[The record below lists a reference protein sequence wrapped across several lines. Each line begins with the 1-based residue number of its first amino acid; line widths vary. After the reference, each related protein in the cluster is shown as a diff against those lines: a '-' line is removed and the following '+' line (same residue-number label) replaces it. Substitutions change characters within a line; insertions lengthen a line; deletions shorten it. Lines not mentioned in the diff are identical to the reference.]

1 MRRHKPE
8 EHLNHE
14 AWAIPYADLMT
25 LLLAFFVV
33 MYAVS
38 VVNEG
43 KFRVMSE
50 SLIQA
55 FNGAHAANAPPA
67 AAEPTVTTAAAVS
80 TKPSGAKASV
90 VSLPL
95 PLPMRPNPVAAA
107 KSPAAASQQN
117 LDTIENQVRHALQPL
132 IDRNLVVVRHKPDGL
147 EIEIRTDILF
157 PSGVAQLSTS
167 ADVVLQKL
175 AGILAP
181 FPNPLRV
188 EGFTDNVPIS
198 TPQYP
203 SNWEL
208 SAGRAASVA
217 RLFALSGV
225 APDRLGIMGWGE
237 VRPLAPNTTVA
248 GRNQNR
254 RVVVVVMHATKDT
267 PRQIGDPAQLGQLVT
282 ADATTPV
289 STPPVAVPSRAGPP
303 VALPVV
309 HVTPASATE
318 RVGLPAAT
326 AATAVDARH
335 AGPAMPAAGGLSDAG
350 RQRVS
355 PDR

>member
-55 FNGAHAANAPPA
+55 FNGPDGVVAPPSA
-67 AAEPTVTTAAAVS
+67 VQGAVNTSAAVS
-80 TKPSGAKASV
+80 VGQSGASV
-90 VSLPL
+90 SAVVL
-95 PLPMRPNPVAAA
+95 PLPMRPKPVSGAG
-107 KSPAAASQQN
+107 SHPAASQQN
-117 LDTIENQVRHALQPL
+117 LDDIENQVRRALQPL
-132 IDRNLVVVRHKPDGL
+132 IDRNLVVVRHRQDWL

-167 ADVVLQKL
+167 ADTVLQKL

-217 RLFALSGV
+217 RLFALGGV
-225 APDRLGIMGWGE
+225 APDRLGIIGWGE
-237 VRPLAPNTTVA
+237 VRPLAENTTIE

-254 RVVVVVMHATKDT
+254 RVVVVVMNATKDT
-267 PRQIGDPAQLGQLVT
+267 PRQRSNAGQLGEL
-282 ADATTPV
+282 ATEA
-289 STPPVAVPSRAGPP
+289 TPPVAPSP
-303 VALPVV
+303 VAISPLALPVV
-309 HVTPASATE
+309 HVTPASA
-318 RVGLPAAT
+318 
-326 AATAVDARH
+326 AVDAGL
-335 AGPAMPAAGGLSDAG
+335 AAAAPAAPVEARHVGASVPAVGGLSESG
-350 RQRVS
+350 RRRVS

>member
-1 MRRHKPE
+1 MRRRKHE
-8 EHLNHE
+8 EHVNHE

-43 KFRVMSE
+43 KFRVMSK

-55 FNGAHAANAPPA
+55 FNGPNGATVPPA
-67 AAEPTVTTAAAVS
+67 PVQGRVNTSTVVSVDHSGAAVS
-80 TKPSGAKASV
+80 PVA
-90 VSLPL
+90 L
-95 PLPMRPNPVAAA
+95 PLPMRPKPVAGAGNRPGA
-107 KSPAAASQQN
+107 GQQD
-117 LDTIENQVRHALQPL
+117 LDTIENQVRQALQPL
-132 IDRNLVVVRHKPDGL
+132 IDRDLVVVRHQQDWL

-167 ADVVLQKL
+167 ADAVLQKL
-175 AGILAP
+175 ATILAP

-225 APDRLGIMGWGE
+225 APDRLGIIGWGD
-237 VRPLAPNTTVA
+237 VRPLAENTTIA

-254 RVVVVVMHATKDT
+254 RVVVVVMNPAKDA
-267 PRQIGDPAQLGQLVT
+267 PRQLSDAAQLGQL
-282 ADATTPV
+282 ADADAA
-289 STPPVAVPSRAGPP
+289 PPVPVHAPAVPLVRAPPAAASADSGSGPP
-303 VALPVV
+303 VGAPVI
-309 HVTPASATE
+309 PADT
-318 RVGLPAAT
+318 RN
-326 AATAVDARH
+326 
-335 AGPAMPAAGGLSDAG
+335 AGPATPAAGGLAESV

>member
-1 MRRHKPE
+1 MRKRKPE

-43 KFRVMSE
+43 KYRVMSE

-55 FNGAHAANAPPA
+55 FNGPTSGSLKPPVPVPSKPNTSAVVSVGRPVAVVTHAALPIALHSPSPVNA
-67 AAEPTVTTAAAVS
+67 
-80 TKPSGAKASV
+80 TKG
-90 VSLPL
+90 LP
-95 PLPMRPNPVAAA
+95 AA
-107 KSPAAASQQN
+107 KSLPAVATQN
-117 LDTIENQVRHALQPL
+117 LDIIETQVRRALQPL
-132 IDRNLVVVRHKPDGL
+132 IDRKLVVVRHKPDGL

-157 PSGVAQLSTS
+157 PSGAAQLSSS
-167 ADVVLQKL
+167 ADKVLQHL
-175 AGILAP
+175 AVILAP

-225 APDRLGIMGWGE
+225 APDRLGIIGWGD
-237 VRPLAPNTTVA
+237 VRPLADNATSE

-254 RVVVVVMHATKDT
+254 RVLVVVMSEANGTQRYQSDAAHVREIAAAAAPPQALGAQKRAPGHATAGPDGEQT
-267 PRQIGDPAQLGQLVT
+267 RLLPQGLAAIAARPAQIGQAAAAAAEPTQ
-282 ADATTPV
+282 P
-289 STPPVAVPSRAGPP
+289 
-303 VALPVV
+303 LP
-309 HVTPASATE
+309 T
-318 RVGLPAAT
+318 
-326 AATAVDARH
+326 
-335 AGPAMPAAGGLSDAG
+335 
-350 RQRVS
+350 RVS

>member
-55 FNGAHAANAPPA
+55 FNGAQGAVAPPA
-67 AAEPTVTTAAAVS
+67 AMPDKLNTAVAVS
-80 TKPSGAKASV
+80 VDHSGAAPSAV
-90 VSLPL
+90 AL
-95 PLPMRPNPVAAA
+95 PLPMRPKPVSAAPSHPVARE
-107 KSPAAASQQN
+107 QN
-117 LDTIENQVRHALQPL
+117 LDTIENQVRRALQPL
-132 IDRNLVVVRHKPDGL
+132 IDRSLVVVRHKQDGL

-157 PSGVAQLSTS
+157 PSGVAQLSAS
-167 ADVVLQKL
+167 ADTVLQKL
-175 AGILAP
+175 AAILAP

-198 TPQYP
+198 TSQYP

-217 RLFALSGV
+217 RLFAMSGV
-225 APDRLGIMGWGE
+225 APDRLGIIGWGE
-237 VRPLAPNTTVA
+237 VRPLAQNTTVE

-254 RVVVVVMHATKDT
+254 RVVVVVMNAAKGT
-267 PRQIGDPAQLGQLVT
+267 PRQRTDVAQLGQLASTDAAPPAVT
-282 ADATTPV
+282 APPV
-289 STPPVAVPSRAGPP
+289 SGP
-303 VALPVV
+303 ALPVV
-309 HVTPASATE
+309 HVTAASA
-318 RVGLPAAT
+318 VVGAGLPAA
-326 AATAVDARH
+326 AAAVPVDARN
-335 AGPAMPAAGGLSDAG
+335 AGPAMSSMGGLSDSG